1 MTITEIL
8 ASELMRHIILRAVA
22 VGVLISLT
30 SSLLG
35 VSLVTRHYSMIGDGL
50 SHVGY
55 FALALGAAAGVSSGL
70 RVALAF
76 PVVVCAAILILHL
89 ERGGRISGDAACAIV
104 ATGSVAIGTIIFSIA
119 GTNTSDI
126 CSSLFGSSS
135 VVTVTDSDVI
145 TAAVLAVAVCGAFIA
160 GRRLIFAV
168 TFDEQFAASAGC
180 RVGHL
185 RTALAILTAV
195 TIVVGMKM
203 MGAIMISA
211 LIVFPAMTAMQL
223 ARSFRSV
230 VIISA
235 AVSAVSFIVGFAVAC
250 RYSLQTG
257 AAVVT
262 CELAVFIIAAALSSI
277 RRRIG
282 REHAA

>member
-1 MTITEIL
+1 
-8 ASELMRHIILRAVA
+8 
-22 VGVLISLT
+22 
-30 SSLLG
+30 
-35 VSLVTRHYSMIGDGL
+35 
-50 SHVGY
+50 
-55 FALALGAAAGVSSGL
+55 
-70 RVALAF
+70 
-76 PVVVCAAILILHL
+76 
-89 ERGGRISGDAACAIV
+89 
-104 ATGSVAIGTIIFSIA
+104 
-119 GTNTSDI
+119 
-126 CSSLFGSSS
+126 
-135 VVTVTDSDVI
+135 
-145 TAAVLAVAVCGAFIA
+145 
-160 GRRLIFAV
+160 
-168 TFDEQFAASAGC
+168 
-180 RVGHL
+180 
-185 RTALAILTAV
+185 
-195 TIVVGMKM
+195 